1 MPRIEAPTL
10 AEHRDQRKSSLL
22 EAGHDLLSTGGP
34 RAVTMAAVA
43 SRAGLSRPAVYEY
56 FASTEDLLGAVL
68 MERMV
73 LWTHDVTDA
82 LAHAEGPEDKV
93 RTYVEVSLRLIAE
106 GSHEMIAV
114 LSAETLPASVRAQLG
129 ALHAALAA
137 PLADAVRELGGGEAD
152 LITRFVQGVVEA
164 AARRVPPGGDPE
176 HEIEI
181 ATRFIVAGI
190 MGMGAPEI
198 GVRKPDAVPHPS

>member
-22 EAGHDLLSTGGP
+22 EAGHDLLSAGGP

-56 FASTEDLLGAVL
+56 FTSTEDLLGAVL

-82 LAHAEGPEDKV
+82 LERAESPEDKV
-93 RTYVEVSLRLIAE
+93 RTYVEVSLRLISE

-137 PLADAVRELGGGEAD
+137 PLADAVRDLGGGEAE

-164 AARRVPPGGDPE
+164 AARRVPPGGDPT
-176 HEIEI
+176 HEIEV
-181 ATRFIVAGI
+181 ATRFIVAGVK
-190 MGMGAPEI
+190 GMGA
-198 GVRKPDAVPHPS
+198 DLSAS

>member
-10 AEHRDQRKSSLL
+10 ALHRDQRKASLL
-22 EAGHDLLSTGGP
+22 EAGHELLSSGGP
-34 RAVTMAAVA
+34 RSVTMAAVA

-82 LAHAEGPEDKV
+82 LGQAIGPEEKV

-129 ALHAALAA
+129 ELHAALAA
-137 PLADAVRELGGGEAD
+137 PLADAVHELGGGESD
-152 LITRFVQGVVEA
+152 LTTRFVQGVVEA
-164 AARRVPPGGDPE
+164 AARRVPSGADPS
-176 HEIEI
+176 HEIDV

-190 MGMGAPEI
+190 KGMG
-198 GVRKPDAVPHPS
+198 VNPSHA

>member
-10 AEHRDQRKSSLL
+10 AQHRDQRKTSLL

-56 FASTEDLLGAVL
+56 FSSTEDLLGAVL

-82 LAHAEGPEDKV
+82 LAQASGPEEKV
-93 RTYVEVSLRLIAE
+93 RTYVEVSLRLISE

-137 PLADAVRELGGGEAD
+137 PLSDAVHALGGGESD
-152 LITRFVQGVVEA
+152 LTTRFVQGVVEA
-164 AARRVPPGGDPE
+164 AARRVPPGADPT
-176 HEIEI
+176 HEIDV

-190 MGMGAPEI
+190 KGMGANPNH
-198 GVRKPDAVPHPS
+198 V